1 MESNPSARLL
11 GFARLNDEQLTE
23 LSALEKDMGVVII
36 ALQAAVPFA
45 KLTPAQA
52 SRLQQLE
59 QRQGI
64 IALAC
69 QKE

>member
-1 MESNPSARLL
+1 METNPSARFFGL
-11 GFARLNDEQLTE
+11 ARLNDEQLAE
-23 LSALEKDMGVVII
+23 LSALERDLGAVII
-36 ALQAAVPFA
+36 ALKPTVPFA
-45 KLTPAQA
+45 KLTPAQQ

-69 QKE
+69 QG

>member
-1 MESNPSARLL
+1 MENQPGERLL
-11 GFARLNDEQLTE
+11 GFARLNDQQLAE
-23 LSALEKDMGVVII
+23 LSALEKDLGAVII
-36 ALQAAVPFA
+36 ALQPTVPFA
-45 KLTPAQA
+45 KLTPAQE

-69 QKE
+69 RK

>member
-1 MESNPSARLL
+1 MGTNPSARFL
-11 GFARLNDEQLTE
+11 GFSPLNDEQLAA
-23 LSALEKDMGVVII
+23 LSALEKELGAVII
-36 ALQAAVPFA
+36 ALKPTVPLA
-45 KLTPAQA
+45 TLTPEQL

-69 QKE
+69 QK

>member
-1 MESNPSARLL
+1 MENQPGQRLL
-11 GFARLNDEQLTE
+11 GFARLNDQQLAE
-23 LSALEKDMGVVII
+23 LSALEKDLGAVII
-36 ALQAAVPFA
+36 ALQPTVPFA
-45 KLTPAQA
+45 KLTPAQE

-69 QKE
+69 QK